1 MKIKTLIIIFL
12 YSAVISAYGQKSR
25 LYFATESF
33 RQASKNLKP
42 WLYNNHETSLPDGK
56 SLQTGVKTVLSQN
69 IFELKS
75 KLNTLIHSKSDSILI
90 IGLTPDDSLIVTGI
104 WTCNVDILVFGNGKL
119 RFNDANATVYGNIYS
134 WGESAEITATNSIL
148 NLPQQYFYHRSIAAL
163 GGSKI
168 NFNNVTLDFS
178 GLSHS
183 FLAIDSAQV
192 TFKDV
197 LKKGFTT
204 NSVSDKAIYN
214 IENTNLAGEFVIED
228 SAKLQFK
235 NAKTI
240 LLWHVIPEEG
250 KFHFNFPEPGNVEQ
264 YHFHSS
270 LPGIEKIDYQIDLED
285 CTDVMWAIMPNS
297 NSNTK
302 ITDSKLRAVGLWFTS
317 TDSINVKGFV
327 NNSEYSQFNAPLNDR
342 TLELENCSV
351 QTWSLYPMKYSN
363 IAVSSCILGEIGAQ
377 GSARVQ
383 TNSVFVDG
391 SGGYMWGTDS
401 TFTLAFLTPLTTSI
415 RSQGEGIVM
424 YAYSPLSMGAAMS
437 VDNSTLI
444 VLQCQLP
451 DQPIACDKSSVWHI
465 NLVSPSMAATN
476 SMVPITGYALIDLAP
491 LSTHPDMDW
500 YRLYYSFSDSDSLIA
515 ITPKLFT
522 EKRNDTL
529 GYWNTNGIPAGQ
541 YLLHLEVANKTQE
554 PIIIKGVKSISLQAG
569 ANGLNENP
577 EALFEIYPN
586 PCNDFL
592 IIKSNFQCATYRI
605 MDSQGR
611 KILSGAIN
619 ESNQRIELSQL
630 APGTYSIEL
639 TNGKSIQ
646 SKKFILVP

>member
-1 MKIKTLIIIFL
+1 M
-12 YSAVISAYGQKSR
+12 VISAYGQKSQ
-25 LYFATESF
+25 LYFAAENF

-42 WLYNNHETSLPDGK
+42 WLYNNHTPSLPDGK
-56 SLQTGVKTVLSQN
+56 SLQTGVKNVLTQN
-69 IFELKS
+69 VFELKS
-75 KLNTLIHSKSDSILI
+75 KLRALIHSKSDSILI
-90 IGLTPDDSLIVTGI
+90 IGLTPDDSLIVTGT
-104 WTCNVDILVFGNGKL
+104 WKCNVDILVFGNGKL
-119 RFNDANATVYGNIYS
+119 RFNNANATVYGNIYA

-148 NLPQQYFYHRSIAAL
+148 SLPQQYFYQRSVAAL

-168 NFNNVTLDFS
+168 TFNQVTLDFS

-183 FLAIDSAQV
+183 FLAIDSTQI
-192 TFKDV
+192 TLKDV
-197 LKKGFTT
+197 IKKGFTT

-228 SAKLQFK
+228 SVKLQFK
-235 NAKTI
+235 NAKTV

-250 KFHFNFPEPGNVEQ
+250 RFHFSFPEPGNIDL
-264 YHFHSS
+264 YHFYSS

-317 TDSINVKGFV
+317 SDSMNVKGFI
-327 NNSEYSQFNAPLNDR
+327 NNSDYTQFDALLNDR

-383 TNSVFVDG
+383 TNSVFIDG

-415 RSQGEGIVM
+415 RSQGEGIVI
-424 YAYSPLSMGAAMS
+424 YAYSPLSMGAAMGI
-437 VDNSTLI
+437 DNSTLI

-451 DQPIACDKSSVWHI
+451 DQPIAYDKSSVWHI
-465 NLVSPSMAATN
+465 NLVSPSMATTN
-476 SMVPITGYALIDLAP
+476 SMVPIIGYALIDIAP
-491 LSTHPDMDW
+491 QSTHPDMDW
-500 YRLYYSFSDSDSLIA
+500 YRLYYSFPDSDSLLA
-515 ITPKLFT
+515 ITPRIFT

-529 GYWNTNGIPAGQ
+529 GYWNTNGISAGQ
-541 YLLHLEVANKTQE
+541 YLLHLEVANKAQE
-554 PIIIKGVKSISLQAG
+554 PVVIKGVKSISLQAG

-577 EALFEIYPN
+577 EPLFAIYPN
-586 PCNDFL
+586 PCNNFL
-592 IIKSNFQCATYRI
+592 IVKSIIESATYHI
-605 MDSQGR
+605 KDSQGR
-611 KILSGAIN
+611 IFLSGDIN
-619 ESNQRIELSQL
+619 GSIQRIDLSKL

-639 TNGKSIQ
+639 KNGRSIQ
-646 SKKFILVP
+646 SKKFILVS